1 MEKKKNKHPQN
12 NQVLKS
18 TESLKANVQR
28 QISMNSVSEKV
39 WCFSRDLVFRKF
51 EEECSIN
58 AITKSGSSGKNFEMQ
73 SNCQPRVQTKKMIC

>member
-1 MEKKKNKHPQN
+1 MEKKKTQHKTTRSWQ
-12 NQVLKS
+12 S
-18 TESLKANVQR
+18 IESLKANVQR

-73 SNCQPRVQTKKMIC
+73 SNC